1 MKCTTKTEEMEM
13 SLSSHMWNLLEEIV
27 SLVPLAKEQEEFLG
41 VRVVALAVLLK
52 DSKHLLKQCK
62 IYSLKHFYFQR
73 FKVYQFCLVRNTK
86 ANN

>member
-1 MKCTTKTEEMEM
+1 
-13 SLSSHMWNLLEEIV
+13 
-27 SLVPLAKEQEEFLG
+27 
-41 VRVVALAVLLK
+41 LAVLLK